1 MRVDVKDYNDIEDI
15 ITNREGNNQYTLSI
29 VFKNN
34 EVMVYGFHSLK
45 DFLISYSEFM
55 NKYRG

>member
-1 MRVDVKDYNDIEDI
+1 MKIDVKDYKTIKNVL
-15 ITNREGNNQYTLSI
+15 TNREGDNHYSLSI
-29 VFKNN
+29 VFDNE